1 MRGRLDEPIE
11 ITKLRMC
18 YLKQVWSFLIG
29 LQLLI
34 IVIVKQVEDQF
45 KTTGLLNSV
54 CLSVSPSVMLR
65 VWAISPI

>member
-29 LQLLI
+29 FQLLI
-34 IVIVKQVEDQF
+34 IVIVKQVKDQF

-54 CLSVSPSVMLR
+54 SLLSVCQ
-65 VWAISPI
+65 